1 MRSRTGVSAVN
12 RRKFVKK
19 ATQAPSQPTT
29 STQPVAQPAAQP
41 AQQSSS
47 TVVQGSNKISA
58 AGIVVAA
65 PGAQDRVDGKTV
77 ESSNLYGGDIKV
89 DEEGRMDLSEIEKMG
104 VFTAGARGTVVPTE
118 QFVGIAKDV
127 VYGVETQNQKTM
139 ESGLDLVINP
149 LIKPF
154 MDPKMRSEGV
164 ITDQWYW
171 PEELK
176 ADWKV
181 LPEFMQKGGE
191 GKPPETR
198 SFVEGMSGVV
208 GNIGA
213 IVQSPIAHKIA
224 QEEAGVS
231 LERFTRSPSTTAYY
245 IGSAIGEIP
254 YFIIGA
260 GQIKA
265 VATISAKATAGVMK
279 GTVRGTSGLALV
291 ARTYKIER
299 AYEAAARSTVK
310 SNISASKTGTITG
323 KSSILKAVNQLKDGY
338 RDNIIKQSDKTI
350 KLPEPQRQIAD
361 ELIDKAKID
370 SGLLGNR
377 FSGKRIDRINNMPT
391 SNAAER
397 IEKVRVAQ
405 EFVGE
410 VETILL
416 PQLKT
421 FKTTYLGLTSSMIKG
436 GKIERLANVIQGS
449 PVDVKTKLDKFLN
462 PPGRTQGDMLKT
474 ADEITTDNVF
484 RQTIHD
490 TVEKK
495 WKAGDYEG
503 VLGNIKINKDLFGNV
518 VSSALGVN
526 KAREKAKDIA
536 TRFSKAIPVITIIP
550 GDSAAR
556 AFQLVDDKMT
566 ALKTEKTQLEAA
578 KKGALEYAKDKTVDT
593 PEGILPAAY
602 ASDNMSSNIINNE
615 VKINKLQQSVDSF
628 KNQYDTKVSANRKK
642 IKTLDEIIST
652 GKFKAKQVDGSETL
666 LKADKQKITETK
678 SMIEGMK
685 SEITDWTERFKTNT
699 GYNKSLKEIKELK
712 SQNITWKKDSKK
724 TVPFRQEDPNMMTVD
739 NLTARIAAVDF
750 QISKVPKDLRNRVFH
765 KLSWTES
772 YAEDGG
778 KLNRGDPNKEWR
790 GATSEGYNPD
800 FERGTMWRMDVFEL
814 NRMFPG
820 FGDTVASQTIHV
832 AVKPAVGIRKENG
845 IWRGTWGGDR
855 KKLDL
860 TPEQRETLGLKDGED
875 RIINDPGGDI
885 WIVNDS
891 RKKLLETFDAKDLPP
906 SQKRK
911 KIGLKRVKLPLI
923 GTVKTLIP
931 WKADEKVSMVYM
943 MQGGDVLKASSGA
956 DPKSGVRPLIQFAAN
971 TPADKL
977 ELFKS
982 MGYYKIADDLPP
994 TAKVAFGGRV
1004 TLEYRGLASDQLN
1017 KVIGPEALIEN
1028 DKARLDWRKTLS
1040 AAMRAGNENVDSS
1053 GRYGKESY
1061 LNEPPKLEMI
1071 QVDGGQGFSKRNVP
1085 IIDILKQRALVE
1097 GNIDSVIGY
1106 AKDKDVM
1113 LQDELS
1119 YLHFQKSKAEQATG
1133 GWTDTS
1139 AISVEKMKAKI
1150 KNDLFEIE
1158 EKITNVKRDKES
1170 NLKWA
1175 DKDYFKDMTMKDQG
1189 IHLGA
1194 TRQGTFSYM
1203 SEYKMDQFASQ
1214 YDAGATP
1221 GNFVI
1226 DKKTG
1231 QHYFSTKLPTK
1242 YTTKGEEIKQTGY
1255 FRILDPENY
1264 DSSMTTSS
1272 RKVPVD
1278 SMSEGGVRVS
1288 QMRNSLVNVT
1298 GDKSPYVMPI
1308 TGAKMGETTGGKSMY
1323 QDMPGIAPA
1332 YNNRDDMHVW
1342 TSSGKLSDT
1351 RLDFKMTESDR
1362 SEFSRIMGTEL
1373 DVELRVGRKE
1383 YEGIDPKLTRRL
1395 VSLDD
1400 PDSYKGI
1407 LQMVDEDEV
1416 GRMQYGKG
1424 WKFVK
1429 EQQSR
1434 LESADQS
1441 ATGSGVWNAIKFQKQ
1456 NLNVNI
1462 VKRIGGKL
1470 ENINE
1475 RKNTISEFFMGERFE
1490 KVDMRN
1496 LNPSEGLGSMEQVD
1510 FIEGMLGMGDG
1521 VRHAGYD
1528 YFTLSKIMG
1537 VSKEQ
1542 GAVKQGVPVGGFV
1555 SHPMAEMQDLSH
1567 ITKEKVMSDP
1577 PRDPTKADKRTNYKI
1592 LEDEVIRNS
1601 GLEPNMKNENF
1612 MQFKRNMVKLVYK
1625 KIHGTEIKSSQVNK
1639 IVRSKSRY
1647 KKTVLD
1653 ELDTP
1658 GNNKL
1663 RYPKFGERTFNKL
1676 DKGFIHPG
1684 VDLPTEY
1691 RNTIPKKEGFGKK
1704 TWRQF
1709 DEQMTPVRP
1718 EFGGAFEPGNLNLGF
1733 SPGKVPHGLNLFLRR
1748 MNAKRTPVTAE
1759 APSSN
1764 YNTALLNVLSELEA
1778 IDPKLLGK
1786 KNTKQLEALRSHQ
1799 NIGWDKSIQGLEEWQ
1814 KKQVADRV
1822 KKRDNAQKKLDDI
1835 PTAIE
1840 NKRSDLLRQANL
1852 KGVNRISVEEVSTQL
1867 KLTKAQYDT
1876 KSIKLEQEISKYN
1889 AEGRELRE
1897 GYQAANTPY
1906 VTADYTIVSTT
1917 EGGVRG
1923 FKWLT
1928 QGDGKDLIIQ
1938 PASKKLGKEGKDVSP
1953 PPLNYDDTK
1962 SLVRAMVYKSLGIT
1976 EDTFSRAKDSNIR
1989 GINREINWNLQEG
2002 FSKSQAKRNTR
2013 SPKDFANWLKSLDT
2027 TGDKN
2032 TPKLGDTSRD
2042 VVESLR
2048 FKKLTD
2054 AKSSATEN
2062 LQKMDE
2068 PNNMAKEKY
2077 NFASSSMSAPRIDKR
2092 IYDEMAK
2099 RKEVGL
2105 VSQLKLGLR
2114 SAPLVTTTQTEG
2126 FGLLPGANAEPMMM
2140 GPEPKNIVEQTI
2152 SEMQSTMTGIE
2163 KGSNKIGD
2171 TGGQLVKTYT
2181 APTSLTEISSSV
2193 STVGGLASMSTIDTS
2208 SAQVPGFMMDITSGL
2223 KLDTD
2228 TGQNIVPVFM
2238 RFLKTPQEQ
2247 VQRQVQQFVTP
2258 QLYPVKPL
2266 LIQATQQI
2274 PPITKPPIT
2283 NIFPIAP
2290 IIPKFPTQGG
2300 PIKYTRERKRVRHK
2314 KTWWQTPENWYEPY
2328 YWGGKNQEGV
2338 GYVTFKGREPG
2349 KVRKYEKKHF
2359 GIGVGDTAFGIKGN
2373 WF

>member
-1 MRSRTGVSAVN
+1 MRNRTGTSEVN
-12 RRKFVKK
+12 RRKFVAK
-19 ATQAPSQPTT
+19 AKQASPSQPATP
-29 STQPVAQPAAQP
+29 TQPPAQPP
-41 AQQSSS
+41 AQQPTS

-58 AGIVVAA
+58 AGMVVAA
-65 PGAQDRVDGKTV
+65 PGAQDRVDGKVV
-77 ESSNLYGGDIKV
+77 ESSNLFGGDIKV
-89 DEEGRMDLSEIEKMG
+89 DDEGRMDLSEIEKMDPL
-104 VFTAGARGTVVPTE
+104 TAGARGTVVPTE

-127 VYGVETQNQKTM
+127 VYGVESQNQKTM
-139 ESGLDLVINP
+139 ESGLDLLINP

-164 ITDQWYW
+164 IESPWYW

-198 SFVEGMSGVV
+198 SFVEGMTGVV

-213 IVQSPIAHKIA
+213 IVQSPMAHKIA

-231 LERFTRSPSTTAYY
+231 VERFTRSPSTAAYY

-279 GTVRGTSGLALV
+279 GTVKGTAGLALV

-299 AYEAAARSTVK
+299 AYEAAAKSAVK

-323 KSSILKAVNQLKDGY
+323 KKSIVKAVEQIKKGY
-338 RDNIIKQSDKTI
+338 SDNIIKQSDKTY

-361 ELIDKAKID
+361 ELVDKAKVD
-370 SGLLGNR
+370 SGRLGDR
-377 FSGKRIDRINNMPT
+377 FSSSRIDKINNMPT
-391 SNAAER
+391 SNKAER
-397 IEKVRVAQ
+397 IEKVRLAQ

-436 GKIERLANVIQGS
+436 GRIERLANVIQGS

-462 PPGRTQGDMLKT
+462 PPGRTKGDMLKT
-474 ADEITTDNVF
+474 GDEINAENVF
-484 RQTIHD
+484 RKNIHD

-495 WKAGDYEG
+495 WKAGEYEG
-503 VLGNIKINKDLFGNV
+503 VLGNIKINKDMFGNV
-518 VSSALGVN
+518 VSSALGIN

-536 TRFSKAIPVITIIP
+536 TRFSKAVPVITIIP

-556 AFQLVDDKMT
+556 AFQLVDDKMSG
-566 ALKTEKTQLEAA
+566 LKQEKIQLEAA
-578 KKGALEYAKDKTVDT
+578 KKEALEYADYNTKDT
-593 PEGILPAAY
+593 PDGILPAAY

-615 VKINKLQQSVDSF
+615 VKINKLQQSVDLF
-628 KNQYDTKVSANRKK
+628 KNQYDKKVSANREK
-642 IKTLDEIIST
+642 IKTLDEIVST

-678 SMIEGMK
+678 SMIKGMK

-712 SQNITWKKDSKK
+712 SQNIKWKKDSKR
-724 TVPFRQEDPNMMTVD
+724 TVPFRQKDPNAMSVD
-739 NLTARIAAVDF
+739 DLTAKIADIDS
-750 QISKVPKDLRNRVFH
+750 QISKIPTNLKDRIFH
-765 KLSWTES
+765 KLSYTEKYS
-772 YAEDGG
+772 EDGG
-778 KLNRGDPNKEWR
+778 KPNRGDYNKEWK
-790 GATSEGYNPD
+790 GATWKGYDPD

-845 IWRGTWGGDR
+845 IWRGTWGGDNT
-855 KKLDL
+855 KLDL
-860 TPEQRETLGLKDGED
+860 TLDQRKTLGLEDGDD
-875 RIINDPGGDI
+875 RFINDPGGDI
-885 WIVNDS
+885 WIVKDS
-891 RKKLLETFDAKDLPP
+891 RKQLLKSMDAKDLPP

-911 KIGLKRVKLPLI
+911 KIGLKRVKLPLV

-943 MQGGDVLKASSGA
+943 MQGGDSLKASAGA
-956 DPKSGVRPLIQFAAN
+956 DPKSGVRPLIQFAAD

-982 MGYYKIADDLPP
+982 MGYYKIAEDLPP
-994 TAKVAFGGRV
+994 TAKTALGGRV
-1004 TLEYRGLASDQLN
+1004 TLEYRGITSDQLS
-1017 KVIGPEALIEN
+1017 KVVGPEALVEG
-1028 DKARLDWRKTLS
+1028 DKARREWRKTLRT
-1040 AAMRAGNENVDSS
+1040 AMMTGNEVTQE
-1053 GRYGKESY
+1053 GRFKKESF
-1061 LNEPPKLEMI
+1061 LNAPPKLETI
-1071 QVDGGQGFSKRNVP
+1071 QVEGGGKGSSKSVP

-1106 AKDKDVM
+1106 AKDKDIM
-1113 LQDELS
+1113 FEDELS
-1119 YLHFQKSKAEQATG
+1119 YLNFQKEKATQATG
-1133 GWTDTS
+1133 GWTDTADLS
-1139 AISVEKMKAKI
+1139 TRKMKAKI
-1150 KNDLFEIE
+1150 EQDLYAIE
-1158 EKITNVKRDKES
+1158 EKIADVKMDKES
-1170 NLKWA
+1170 NLKWT
-1175 DKDYFKDMTMKDQG
+1175 DKNYFEDMTMKDQG
-1189 IHLGA
+1189 IYLGS

-1231 QHYFSTKLPTK
+1231 QHYFSTELEPKFHPRT
-1242 YTTKGEEIKQTGY
+1242 GEEIKQTGY

-1272 RKVPVD
+1272 RKVPTD
-1278 SMSEGGVRVS
+1278 SMSEGGVRMS
-1288 QMRNSLVNVT
+1288 QKRNELANIP
-1298 GDKSPYVMPI
+1298 GDKAPYVMGI
-1308 TGAKMGETTGGKSMY
+1308 VESKMGETASGKAMY
-1323 QDMPGIAPA
+1323 QQMPGIAPA
-1332 YNNRDDMHVW
+1332 YPNKDPMKVW
-1342 TSSGKLSDT
+1342 TSSGKLSPT
-1351 RLDFKMTESDR
+1351 RLDFEIKDSDR
-1362 SEFSRIMGTEL
+1362 AEFSRIMGTDLDIEL
-1373 DVELRVGRKE
+1373 KLGRTE
-1383 YEGIDPKLTRRL
+1383 REGIDAKMTRRM

-1400 PDSYKGI
+1400 PESYKGI
-1407 LQMVDEDEV
+1407 LEMVDEDEV

-1424 WKFVK
+1424 WEFQK
-1429 EQQSR
+1429 EYQSR

-1462 VKRIGGKL
+1462 VKRVGGKL

-1496 LNPSEGLGSMEQVD
+1496 LDPSEGLGSMEKID
-1510 FIEGMLGMGDG
+1510 FIEGMLGVGEG
-1521 VRHAGYD
+1521 VRHSGYD

-1555 SHPMAEMQDLSH
+1555 SHPMAEMQDFSH

-1592 LEDEVIRNS
+1592 LEDTVIQNS
-1601 GLEPNMKNENF
+1601 AREANSKNPDF
-1612 MQFKRNMVKLVYK
+1612 MQFKKTMVKLVYK
-1625 KIHGTEIKSSQVNK
+1625 KIYGVEIGNSQVNK
-1639 IVRSKSRY
+1639 IVRNKSRY
-1647 KKTVLD
+1647 KEVVLD

-1684 VDLPTEY
+1684 VDLPVQY
-1691 RNTIPKKEGFGKK
+1691 RKTIPKKERFGKK

-1709 DEQMTPVRP
+1709 DEQLTPVRP
-1718 EFGGAFEPGNLNLGF
+1718 EFGGAFEPGNLNLNF
-1733 SPGKVPHGLNLFLRR
+1733 LSGKAPHSMNLFLRR
-1748 MNAKRTPVTAE
+1748 MNAKRRPVTTE
-1759 APSSN
+1759 APSSH
-1764 YNTALLNVLSELEA
+1764 YNAALLNVLSDLEKIDPDLLKTKQKAELE
-1778 IDPKLLGK
+1778 K
-1786 KNTKQLEALRSHQ
+1786 LRSHP

-1814 KKQVADRV
+1814 KKEVADRA
-1822 KKRDNAQKKLDDI
+1822 KKRDNAQKKLDGI
-1835 PTAIE
+1835 PAAIE
-1840 NKRSDLLRQANL
+1840 NERSDLIRQTDL
-1852 KGVNRISVEEVSTQL
+1852 KGEGRISVQQAADQL
-1867 KLTKAQYDT
+1867 AQIKIAYNEKKIKYRENISRYDM
-1876 KSIKLEQEISKYN
+1876 
-1889 AEGRELRE
+1889 EGRELRE
-1897 GYQAANTPY
+1897 RYEAVKTPY
-1906 VTADYTIVSTT
+1906 VTADYTIVKTT
-1917 EGGVRG
+1917 EGGVPG

-1928 QGDGKDLIIQ
+1928 QGDGNDLIIQ
-1938 PASKKLGKEGKDVSP
+1938 PASKKLGSEGKDVSP
-1953 PPLNYDDTK
+1953 PPLTYNETET
-1962 SLVRAMVYKSLGIT
+1962 LVQAMVYKSLGIT
-1976 EDTFSRAKDSNIR
+1976 EEKFNRAGGSRIR
-1989 GINREINWNLQEG
+1989 GLNRSINWELQEG

-2013 SPKDFANWLKSLDT
+2013 SPDDFANWLKSLDT

-2032 TPKLGDTSRD
+2032 TPKLGDTSSD
-2042 VVESLR
+2042 VVDSLN
-2048 FKKLTD
+2048 FKKITD

-2068 PNNMAKEKY
+2068 PKNMAKEKY
-2077 NFASSSMSAPRIDKR
+2077 NYASSSMSAPRIDKR
-2092 IYDEMAK
+2092 IYAEMEK
-2099 RKEVGL
+2099 QKEVGL
-2105 VSQLKLGLR
+2105 MSQLKLGLR
-2114 SAPLVTTTQTEG
+2114 SAPLVTTTQTDG
-2126 FGLLPGANAEPMMM
+2126 FGLLPGVNAEPMMM
-2140 GPEPKNIVEQTI
+2140 GPEPKNIVEQTVAD
-2152 SEMQSTMTGIE
+2152 MQNTMTGIE
-2163 KGSNKIGD
+2163 KGSNKIGS
-2171 TGGQLVKTYT
+2171 TGDQLVKTYT
-2181 APTSLTEISSSV
+2181 APASLTEISSSV

-2266 LIQATQQI
+2266 LVQATQQI

-2283 NIFPIAP
+2283 NIFPILP
-2290 IIPKFPTQGG
+2290 VIPKFPAQGG
-2300 PIKYTRERKRVRHK
+2300 PIRYTRERKRVRHK

-2338 GYVTFKGREPG
+2338 GYVTFKGKEPG